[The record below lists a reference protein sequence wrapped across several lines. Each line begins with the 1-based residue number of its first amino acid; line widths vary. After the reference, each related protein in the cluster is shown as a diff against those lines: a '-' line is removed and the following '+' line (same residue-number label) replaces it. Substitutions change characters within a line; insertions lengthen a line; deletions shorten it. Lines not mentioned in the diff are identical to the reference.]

1 MRIIGLTGSIGMGK
15 SVALGL
21 LRRLRIPAHDA
32 DAEVHRLLGRNGAAV
47 AAVAKEFPGT
57 VVDGKVDRKA
67 LGARVFGPG
76 NEAALRR
83 LEAIIHPLVRKN
95 TGRWLA
101 RQARRRAR
109 VAVLDIPLLFE
120 STSASRRRRFDSAI
134 VVSAPGFIQRQ
145 RVLRRPG
152 MTPARFAEVN
162 RMQMPDHTKR
172 RLADAVV
179 TSGLGR
185 RPTLRGLK
193 RSLRKLRRRGAWRA
207 GYLD

>member
-21 LRRLRIPAHDA
+21 LRRLGLPVHDA
-32 DAEVHRLLGRNGAAV
+32 DAEVHRLLGPNGAAV
-47 AAVAKEFPGT
+47 PAIAEAFPGT
-57 VVDGKVDRKA
+57 VVDGMVDRQA
-67 LGARVFGPG
+67 LGARVFG

-83 LEAIIHPLVRKN
+83 LEAIVHPLVRRN

-101 RQARRRAR
+101 GQARRRAA

-120 STSASRRRRFDSAI
+120 STRTGRRRRYDSAI

-152 MTPARFAEVN
+152 MTPDRFGEIN
-162 RMQMPDHTKR
+162 RAQMPDRKKR

-185 RPTLRGLK
+185 RPTLLGLK
-193 RSLRKLRRRGAWRA
+193 RALRGLRRRGAWRP
-207 GYLD
+207 GYLE